1 MFIRGYF
8 MLSQELRPKT
18 LDDMAGQ
25 EEAKK
30 LIKAIIKNPEKAP
43 KVLLFCG
50 SFGTGKCV
58 TKGTRV
64 HTNKGYLKVE
74 DIIDNPSYDSDGFMN
89 ISNEEICVLG
99 GNLATHHYYGGNKKV
114 IKVSSK
120 EFSISGT
127 PNHRIKVF
135 DNDGLSW
142 KRLDRISNDDYVAIP
157 KNDEILFSNT
167 TKEYGF
173 FNENVSEFD
182 KGYFCG
188 SVVSSLLI
196 NKRYIKGLDDTID
209 VHTDNSDI
217 SGYISS
223 IVRSDCYSDGI
234 IQGDGIKD
242 FIIDNDFSIDTIP
255 DSVFSSNREYIKGF
269 LSSLFDFLGIREF
282 SITKLTK
289 SIAIDIQNLLSLC
302 GCINSIKNLYGNRA
316 EINIELTDSRYI
328 VLEELSLKNKTLLSQ
343 FRGIVDKGCDEYIPN
358 NLYTRDIARHINSVF
373 IDNYKGDIPFSA
385 YRNIKNTFNF
395 IKNHRKKTMNVEFF
409 QDILDEG
416 DICNIDFSRD
426 SKVEKFRD
434 LISKYHF
441 SKVSNICNNGVE
453 DIVYDLTVDTTHSF
467 VANGVINHNT
477 TSSRIVGRELNGIKD
492 ENYDLLNSPFYYE
505 FDSTV
510 VGNVEKIKELRDIFT
525 VEYGDYWR
533 VVVLDE
539 CVHYYTK
546 IHVMDEN
553 GNKFVYSIGKL
564 VSKKPKGWKALSVDD
579 KGNFSYKPILNF
591 FNNGKKDF
599 YKVGIEVSRM
609 GSLSRVNKYLRN
621 VVCTENHRFFDD
633 NFSEV
638 CLRDLKVGD
647 VVSTYEDY
655 SNNKVLKRAIKNLN
669 TEYVLNDDVI
679 AFLRGSVLGDGR
691 VGVLNSGSLRYS
703 FTQSS
708 KHRDYFDVVKG
719 ILGDLYCSERVGK
732 SGYGGKDILSITSR
746 VCDTFKDIFS
756 SLFVDSKKKITR
768 EYLDSLTPL
777 SIAVWYMD
785 DGSLNHSYGKE
796 KSISL
801 STHAYSK
808 EENETIIE
816 YFKDVYDIQ
825 FKLYYDKRC
834 GRYSIGASCMEDRH
848 KFLELVSPYVI
859 DLFQYKLGEYFSCGN
874 GIRNI
879 VPIKCVDYKGD
890 FKFVGKGIIK
900 SITSYKDSHV
910 SAYDIEVADNHNY
923 ITSGGVIL
931 HNCHTVS
938 ATAQAAMLKM
948 FEETKGKTI
957 YILATTDPQKLLPTI
972 RSRALEINFND
983 VPVEAIVENLTKV
996 SEERDLNLSE
1006 EIKLLIADRSG
1017 GHMRNAHMLLD
1028 KYLLLGEEDFKDS
1041 IKSSITL
1048 FCDYLI
1054 AVYNNDK
1061 DTILNTINELL
1072 SIPKDNL
1079 KSDWS
1084 IVMNESLRSYCGFGC
1099 RHNDVQRLVDTYK
1112 GDFNIIA
1119 QCYMSTWVK
1128 NMFVDTPYTQATLLN
1143 LYKVVQ
1149 GALAKK
1155 KQQSAVGVQNN
1166 VGRYGKPVR

>member
-1 MFIRGYF
+1 

-58 TKGTRV
+58 SKGTRV
-64 HTNKGYLKVE
+64 HTNKGYLKIE
-74 DIIDNPSYDSDGFMN
+74 DIVDNPSYDNDGFMS
-89 ISNEEICVLG
+89 ISNSDIRVLG

-114 IKVSSK
+114 IQVSSK

-127 PNHRIKVF
+127 QNHRVRVF

-142 KRLDRISNDDYVAIP
+142 KRLDRITTDDYVAIP
-157 KNDEILFSNT
+157 KNDDILFSSA
-167 TKEYGF
+167 TKEYSF

-188 SVVSSLLI
+188 SVVSYLLI
-196 NKRYIKGLDDTID
+196 NKRYVKSLDDIIN

-217 SGYISS
+217 NDYISS
-223 IVRSDCYSDGI
+223 IVRSDCYNDGI
-234 IQGDGIKD
+234 IHGDGIKD
-242 FIIDNDFSIDTIP
+242 FIIDNGFNIDTIP
-255 DSVFSSNREYIKGF
+255 ENVFSSNKEYIKGF
-269 LSSLFDFLGIREF
+269 ISSLFDFLGVSTF

-289 SIAIDIQNLLSLC
+289 SIAIDIQNLLSLY

-316 EINIELTDSRYI
+316 EIDIELTDSRYFI
-328 VLEELSLKNKTLLSQ
+328 LEELNLKNKTLLSQ
-343 FRGIVDKGCDEYIPN
+343 YRDIVDRGCDEYIPN
-358 NLYTRDIARHINSVF
+358 NLYTRDIARYINSVF

-385 YRNIKNTFNF
+385 YRSIKNTFNF
-395 IKNHRKKTMNVEFF
+395 IKNYRNKIMKVEHF

-416 DICNIDFSRD
+416 DICSIDFSRY

-434 LISKYHF
+434 LLSKYHF
-441 SKVSNICNNGVE
+441 SKVSKIVDNGIE
-453 DIVYDLTVDTTHSF
+453 DIVYDLTVDTIHSF
-467 VANGVINHNT
+467 VANGIINHNT

-492 ENYDLLNSPFYYE
+492 EDYDLLNSPFYYE

-533 VVVLDE
+533 VVTLDE
-539 CVHYYTK
+539 V
-546 IHVMDEN
+546 
-553 GNKFVYSIGKL
+553 
-564 VSKKPKGWKALSVDD
+564 
-579 KGNFSYKPILNF
+579 
-591 FNNGKKDF
+591 
-599 YKVGIEVSRM
+599 
-609 GSLSRVNKYLRN
+609 
-621 VVCTENHRFFDD
+621 
-633 NFSEV
+633 
-638 CLRDLKVGD
+638 
-647 VVSTYEDY
+647 
-655 SNNKVLKRAIKNLN
+655 
-669 TEYVLNDDVI
+669 
-679 AFLRGSVLGDGR
+679 
-691 VGVLNSGSLRYS
+691 
-703 FTQSS
+703 
-708 KHRDYFDVVKG
+708 
-719 ILGDLYCSERVGK
+719 
-732 SGYGGKDILSITSR
+732 
-746 VCDTFKDIFS
+746 
-756 SLFVDSKKKITR
+756 
-768 EYLDSLTPL
+768 
-777 SIAVWYMD
+777 
-785 DGSLNHSYGKE
+785 
-796 KSISL
+796 
-801 STHAYSK
+801 
-808 EENETIIE
+808 
-816 YFKDVYDIQ
+816 
-825 FKLYYDKRC
+825 
-834 GRYSIGASCMEDRH
+834 
-848 KFLELVSPYVI
+848 
-859 DLFQYKLGEYFSCGN
+859 
-874 GIRNI
+874 
-879 VPIKCVDYKGD
+879 
-890 FKFVGKGIIK
+890 
-900 SITSYKDSHV
+900 
-910 SAYDIEVADNHNY
+910 
-923 ITSGGVIL
+923 
-931 HNCHTVS
+931 HTVS
-938 ATAQAAMLKM
+938 SQAQAAMLKM

-996 SEERDLNLSE
+996 SDERNLNLSD

-1028 KYLLLGEEDFKDS
+1028 KYLLLGEEDFRDS

-1079 KSDWS
+1079 QSDWS
-1084 IVMNESLRSYCGFGC
+1084 IVMTESLRSYCGFDC
-1099 RHNDVQRLVDTYK
+1099 RHKDIQRLVDTYK

-1143 LYKVVQ
+1143 LYKVVR
-1149 GALAKK
+1149 GALDKK
-1155 KQQSAVGVQNN
+1155 KQQSAVGVQSN

>member
-1 MFIRGYF
+1 

-58 TKGTRV
+58 SKGTRV
-64 HTNKGYLKVE
+64 HTNKGYLKIE
-74 DIIDNPSYDSDGFMN
+74 DIVDNPSYDNDGFMSIYN
-89 ISNEEICVLG
+89 SDIRVLG

-127 PNHRIKVF
+127 LNHRVRVF
-135 DNDGLSW
+135 NNDGLSW
-142 KRLDRISNDDYVAIP
+142 KRLDRITTEDYVAIP
-157 KNDEILFSNT
+157 KNDDILFSNA
-167 TKEYGF
+167 TKEYSF
-173 FNENVSEFD
+173 FDENVSEFD

-196 NKRYIKGLDDTID
+196 NKRYVKSLDDIIN
-209 VHTDNSDI
+209 VYTDNSGIND
-217 SGYISS
+217 YISS
-223 IVRSDCYSDGI
+223 IVRSGCYHDGI
-234 IQGDGIKD
+234 IQGDSIKD
-242 FIIDNDFSIDTIP
+242 FIIDNDFNIDTIP
-255 DSVFSSNREYIKGF
+255 EIVFSSNKEYIKGF
-269 LSSLFDFLGIREF
+269 IGSLFDFLGTSTF

-289 SIAIDIQNLLSLC
+289 SIAIDIQNLLSLY

-316 EINIELTDSRYI
+316 EIDIELTDSRYFI
-328 VLEELSLKNKTLLSQ
+328 LEELNLKNKTLLSQ
-343 FRGIVDKGCDEYIPN
+343 YRDIVDRGCDEYIPN
-358 NLYTRDIARHINSVF
+358 NLYTRDIARYINSVF

-385 YRNIKNTFNF
+385 YRSIKNTFNF
-395 IKNHRKKTMNVEFF
+395 IKNYRNKIMKVEHF

-416 DICNIDFSRD
+416 DICSIDFSRY

-434 LISKYHF
+434 LLSKYHF
-441 SKVSNICNNGVE
+441 SKVSKIVDNGIE
-453 DIVYDLTVDTTHSF
+453 DIVYDLTVDTIHSF
-467 VANGVINHNT
+467 VANGIINHNT

-533 VVVLDE
+533 IVVLDE
-539 CVHYYTK
+539 CVHYDTR

-553 GNKFVYSIGKL
+553 GNKFLEKIGKI
-564 VSKKPKGWKALSVDD
+564 VSKRPKNWKALSVDD
-579 KGNFSYKPILNF
+579 SGNFSYKPILNF

-609 GSLSRVNKYLRN
+609 GSLSRVNKYTKN

-638 CLRDLKVGD
+638 YLRDLKVGD

-655 SNNKVLKRAIKNLN
+655 GNNRVLKRAIKTLN
-669 TEYVLNDDVI
+669 TEYNLSDDVI
-679 AFLRGSVLGDGR
+679 SFLRGSALGDGSLD
-691 VGVLNSGSLRYS
+691 VLRSGSLRYK
-703 FTQSS
+703 FTQSI
-708 KHRDYFDVVKG
+708 KHVDYYDVVKH
-719 ILGDLYCSERVGK
+719 ILGGLYCCERVSK
-732 SGYGGKDILSITSR
+732 SGYGGKDILTVTSC
-746 VCDTFKDIFS
+746 VCDEFKDIFS
-756 SLFVDSKKKITR
+756 NLFVDGKKRITR

-785 DGSLNHSYGKE
+785 DGSLIHHCGRES
-796 KSISL
+796 SVAL
-801 STHAYSK
+801 STHSYSK
-808 EENETIIE
+808 EENLIIID
-816 YFKDVYDIQ
+816 YFKEVYDIH
-825 FKLYYDKRC
+825 FKMGHDKRC
-834 GRYSIGASCMEDRH
+834 DKYYIYVSQKSDRY
-848 KFLELVSPYVI
+848 KFLSLVSDYII
-859 DLFQYKLGEYFSCGN
+859 DLFQYKLGNNFKCN
-874 GIRNI
+874 NRLKDI
-879 VPIKCVDYKGD
+879 VPIERIDYKGD
-890 FKFVGKGIIK
+890 FKFVGKGVIK
-900 SITSYKDSHV
+900 SITPYKDSHV

-983 VPVEAIVENLTKV
+983 VHVEAIVENLTKV
-996 SEERDLNLSE
+996 SDERNLNLSD

-1028 KYLLLGEEDFKDS
+1028 KYLLLGEEDFRDS

-1048 FCDYLI
+1048 FCDYLK

-1079 KSDWS
+1079 QSDWS
-1084 IVMNESLRSYCGFGC
+1084 IVMTESLRSYCGFDC
-1099 RHNDVQRLVDTYK
+1099 RHKDIQRLVDTYK

-1128 NMFVDTPYTQATLLN
+1128 NIFVDTPYTQATLLN
-1143 LYKVVQ
+1143 LYKVVR
-1149 GALAKK
+1149 GALDKK
-1155 KQQSAVGVQNN
+1155 KQQSAVGVQSN

>member
-1 MFIRGYF
+1 MYTRSYN

-30 LIKAIIKNPEKAP
+30 LIKAIIRNPEKAP

-58 TKGTRV
+58 SKGTRV
-64 HTNKGYLKVE
+64 HTNKGYSKIE
-74 DIIDNPSYDSDGFMN
+74 DIIDNPSYDNGGFMN
-89 ISNEEICVLG
+89 ISNSDIRVLG

-114 IKVSSK
+114 IKISSK

-127 PNHRIKVF
+127 PNHRVRVF

-142 KRLDRISNDDYVAIP
+142 KRLDRITTDDYVAIP
-157 KNDEILFSNT
+157 KNDEILFSNK
-167 TKEYGF
+167 TKEYSF

-196 NKRYIKGLDDTID
+196 NKRYVKSLDDIIN

-217 SGYISS
+217 NDYISS
-223 IVRSDCYSDGI
+223 IVCSDCYNDGI
-234 IQGDGIKD
+234 IQGNGIKD
-242 FIIDNDFSIDTIP
+242 FIIDSGFNIDTIP
-255 DSVFSSNREYIKGF
+255 ENVFSSNKEYIQGF
-269 LSSLFDFLGIREF
+269 LSSLFDFLGVSTF

-289 SIAIDIQNLLSLC
+289 SIATDIQSLLSLY

-316 EINIELTDSRYI
+316 EIYIELTDSRYFI
-328 VLEELSLKNKTLLSQ
+328 LEELNLKNKILLSQ
-343 FRGIVDKGCDEYIPN
+343 YRDIVDKGCDECIPN
-358 NLYTRDIARHINSVF
+358 NLYTRDIARYINSVF

-385 YRNIKNTFNF
+385 YRSIKNTFNF
-395 IKNHRKKTMNVEFF
+395 IKNYRNNTMNVEHFY
-409 QDILDEG
+409 DILDEG
-416 DICNIDFSRD
+416 DICSIDFSRD

-434 LISKYHF
+434 LLSKYHF
-441 SKVSNICNNGVE
+441 SKVSKIVDNGIV
-453 DIVYDLTVDTTHSF
+453 DIVYDLTVENIHSF
-467 VANGVINHNT
+467 VANGIINHNT

-539 CVHYYTK
+539 C
-546 IHVMDEN
+546 
-553 GNKFVYSIGKL
+553 
-564 VSKKPKGWKALSVDD
+564 
-579 KGNFSYKPILNF
+579 
-591 FNNGKKDF
+591 
-599 YKVGIEVSRM
+599 
-609 GSLSRVNKYLRN
+609 
-621 VVCTENHRFFDD
+621 
-633 NFSEV
+633 
-638 CLRDLKVGD
+638 
-647 VVSTYEDY
+647 
-655 SNNKVLKRAIKNLN
+655 
-669 TEYVLNDDVI
+669 
-679 AFLRGSVLGDGR
+679 
-691 VGVLNSGSLRYS
+691 
-703 FTQSS
+703 
-708 KHRDYFDVVKG
+708 
-719 ILGDLYCSERVGK
+719 
-732 SGYGGKDILSITSR
+732 
-746 VCDTFKDIFS
+746 
-756 SLFVDSKKKITR
+756 
-768 EYLDSLTPL
+768 
-777 SIAVWYMD
+777 
-785 DGSLNHSYGKE
+785 
-796 KSISL
+796 
-801 STHAYSK
+801 
-808 EENETIIE
+808 
-816 YFKDVYDIQ
+816 
-825 FKLYYDKRC
+825 
-834 GRYSIGASCMEDRH
+834 
-848 KFLELVSPYVI
+848 
-859 DLFQYKLGEYFSCGN
+859 
-874 GIRNI
+874 
-879 VPIKCVDYKGD
+879 
-890 FKFVGKGIIK
+890 
-900 SITSYKDSHV
+900 
-910 SAYDIEVADNHNY
+910 
-923 ITSGGVIL
+923 
-931 HNCHTVS
+931 HTVS
-938 ATAQAAMLKM
+938 SVAQAAMLKM

-983 VPVEAIVENLTKV
+983 VPVEEIVENLTKV

-1006 EIKLLIADRSG
+1006 DIKLLIADRSG

-1054 AVYNNDK
+1054 AVYSNEK
-1061 DTILNTINELL
+1061 DTILNTINDLL

-1079 KSDWS
+1079 QSDWS
-1084 IVMNESLRSYCGFGC
+1084 IVMNESLRSYCGFEC
-1099 RHNDVQRLVDTYK
+1099 RHSDVQRLVDTYK

-1128 NMFVDTPYTQATLLN
+1128 NMFIDTPYTQATLLN

-1155 KQQSAVGVQNN
+1155 KQQSAVGVQNS

>member
-1 MFIRGYF
+1 

-58 TKGTRV
+58 SKGTRV
-64 HTNKGYLKVE
+64 HTNKGYLKIE
-74 DIIDNPSYDSDGFMN
+74 DIVDNPSYDNDGFMS
-89 ISNEEICVLG
+89 ISNSDIRVLG

-114 IKVSSK
+114 IQVSSK

-127 PNHRIKVF
+127 QNHRVRVF

-142 KRLDRISNDDYVAIP
+142 KRLDRITTDDYVAIP
-157 KNDEILFSNT
+157 KNDDILFSSA
-167 TKEYGF
+167 TKEYSF

-188 SVVSSLLI
+188 SVVSYLLI
-196 NKRYIKGLDDTID
+196 NKRYVKSLDDIIN

-217 SGYISS
+217 NDYISS
-223 IVRSDCYSDGI
+223 IVRSDCYNEGI
-234 IQGDGIKD
+234 IHGDGIKD
-242 FIIDNDFSIDTIP
+242 FIIDNGFNIDTIP
-255 DSVFSSNREYIKGF
+255 ENVFSSNKEYIKGF
-269 LSSLFDFLGIREF
+269 ISSLFDFLGVSTF
-282 SITKLTK
+282 GITKLTK
-289 SIAIDIQNLLSLC
+289 SIAIDIQNLLSLY

-316 EINIELTDSRYI
+316 EIDIELTDSRYFI
-328 VLEELSLKNKTLLSQ
+328 LEELNLKNKTLLSQ
-343 FRGIVDKGCDEYIPN
+343 YRDIVDRGCDEYIPN
-358 NLYTRDIARHINSVF
+358 NLYTRDIARYINSVF

-385 YRNIKNTFNF
+385 YRSIKNTFNF
-395 IKNHRKKTMNVEFF
+395 IKNYRNKIMKVEHF

-416 DICNIDFSRD
+416 DICSIDLSRD

-434 LISKYHF
+434 LLSKYHF
-441 SKVSNICNNGVE
+441 SKVSKIVDNGVV
-453 DIVYDLTVDTTHSF
+453 DIVYDLTVENIHSF
-467 VANGVINHNT
+467 IANGIINHNT

-533 VVVLDE
+533 VVTLDE
-539 CVHYYTK
+539 V
-546 IHVMDEN
+546 
-553 GNKFVYSIGKL
+553 
-564 VSKKPKGWKALSVDD
+564 
-579 KGNFSYKPILNF
+579 
-591 FNNGKKDF
+591 
-599 YKVGIEVSRM
+599 
-609 GSLSRVNKYLRN
+609 
-621 VVCTENHRFFDD
+621 
-633 NFSEV
+633 
-638 CLRDLKVGD
+638 
-647 VVSTYEDY
+647 
-655 SNNKVLKRAIKNLN
+655 
-669 TEYVLNDDVI
+669 
-679 AFLRGSVLGDGR
+679 
-691 VGVLNSGSLRYS
+691 
-703 FTQSS
+703 
-708 KHRDYFDVVKG
+708 
-719 ILGDLYCSERVGK
+719 
-732 SGYGGKDILSITSR
+732 
-746 VCDTFKDIFS
+746 
-756 SLFVDSKKKITR
+756 
-768 EYLDSLTPL
+768 
-777 SIAVWYMD
+777 
-785 DGSLNHSYGKE
+785 
-796 KSISL
+796 
-801 STHAYSK
+801 
-808 EENETIIE
+808 
-816 YFKDVYDIQ
+816 
-825 FKLYYDKRC
+825 
-834 GRYSIGASCMEDRH
+834 
-848 KFLELVSPYVI
+848 
-859 DLFQYKLGEYFSCGN
+859 
-874 GIRNI
+874 
-879 VPIKCVDYKGD
+879 
-890 FKFVGKGIIK
+890 
-900 SITSYKDSHV
+900 
-910 SAYDIEVADNHNY
+910 
-923 ITSGGVIL
+923 
-931 HNCHTVS
+931 HTVS
-938 ATAQAAMLKM
+938 SQAQAAMLKM

-996 SEERDLNLSE
+996 SDERNLNLSD

-1028 KYLLLGEEDFKDS
+1028 KYLLLGEEDFRDS

-1079 KSDWS
+1079 QSDWS
-1084 IVMNESLRSYCGFGC
+1084 IVMTESLRSYCGFDC
-1099 RHNDVQRLVDTYK
+1099 RHKDIQRLVDTYK

-1143 LYKVVQ
+1143 LYKVVR
-1149 GALAKK
+1149 GALDKK
-1155 KQQSAVGVQNN
+1155 KQQSAVGVQSN

>member
-1 MFIRGYF
+1 

-43 KVLLFCG
+43 NVLLFCG

-58 TKGTRV
+58 SKGTRV
-64 HTNKGYLKVE
+64 HTNKGYLKIE
-74 DIIDNPSYDSDGFMN
+74 DIVDNPSYDNDGFMS
-89 ISNEEICVLG
+89 ISNSDIRVLG

-127 PNHRIKVF
+127 LNHRVRVF

-142 KRLDRISNDDYVAIP
+142 KRLDRITTEDYVAIP
-157 KNDEILFSNT
+157 KNDDILFSNA
-167 TKEYGF
+167 TKEYSF
-173 FNENVSEFD
+173 FDENVSEFD

-196 NKRYIKGLDDTID
+196 NKRYVKSLDDIIN
-209 VHTDNSDI
+209 VYTDNSGIND
-217 SGYISS
+217 YISS
-223 IVRSDCYSDGI
+223 IVRSGCYHDGI
-234 IQGDGIKD
+234 IQGDSIKD
-242 FIIDNDFSIDTIP
+242 FIIDNDFNIDTIP
-255 DSVFSSNREYIKGF
+255 ETVFSSNKEYIKGF
-269 LSSLFDFLGIREF
+269 IGSLFDFLGTSTF

-289 SIAIDIQNLLSLC
+289 SIAIDIQNLLSLY

-316 EINIELTDSRYI
+316 EIDIELTDSRYFI
-328 VLEELSLKNKTLLSQ
+328 LEELNLKNKTLLSQ
-343 FRGIVDKGCDEYIPN
+343 YRDIVDRGCDEYIPN
-358 NLYTRDIARHINSVF
+358 NLYTRDIARYINSVF

-385 YRNIKNTFNF
+385 YRSIKNTFNF
-395 IKNHRKKTMNVEFF
+395 IKNYRNKIMNVEHFY
-409 QDILDEG
+409 DILDEG
-416 DICNIDFSRD
+416 DICSIDFSRD
-426 SKVEKFRD
+426 SKVEKVRD
-434 LISKYHF
+434 LLSKYHF
-441 SKVSNICNNGVE
+441 SKVSKIVDNGIV
-453 DIVYDLTVDTTHSF
+453 DIVYDLTVENIHSF
-467 VANGVINHNT
+467 VANGIINHNT
-477 TSSRIVGRELNGIKD
+477 TSSRIVGRELNGIKNED
-492 ENYDLLNSPFYYE
+492 YDLLNSPFYYE

-533 VVVLDE
+533 VVTLDE
-539 CVHYYTK
+539 V
-546 IHVMDEN
+546 
-553 GNKFVYSIGKL
+553 
-564 VSKKPKGWKALSVDD
+564 
-579 KGNFSYKPILNF
+579 
-591 FNNGKKDF
+591 
-599 YKVGIEVSRM
+599 
-609 GSLSRVNKYLRN
+609 
-621 VVCTENHRFFDD
+621 
-633 NFSEV
+633 
-638 CLRDLKVGD
+638 
-647 VVSTYEDY
+647 
-655 SNNKVLKRAIKNLN
+655 
-669 TEYVLNDDVI
+669 
-679 AFLRGSVLGDGR
+679 
-691 VGVLNSGSLRYS
+691 
-703 FTQSS
+703 
-708 KHRDYFDVVKG
+708 
-719 ILGDLYCSERVGK
+719 
-732 SGYGGKDILSITSR
+732 
-746 VCDTFKDIFS
+746 
-756 SLFVDSKKKITR
+756 
-768 EYLDSLTPL
+768 
-777 SIAVWYMD
+777 
-785 DGSLNHSYGKE
+785 
-796 KSISL
+796 
-801 STHAYSK
+801 
-808 EENETIIE
+808 
-816 YFKDVYDIQ
+816 
-825 FKLYYDKRC
+825 
-834 GRYSIGASCMEDRH
+834 
-848 KFLELVSPYVI
+848 
-859 DLFQYKLGEYFSCGN
+859 
-874 GIRNI
+874 
-879 VPIKCVDYKGD
+879 
-890 FKFVGKGIIK
+890 
-900 SITSYKDSHV
+900 
-910 SAYDIEVADNHNY
+910 
-923 ITSGGVIL
+923 
-931 HNCHTVS
+931 HTVS
-938 ATAQAAMLKM
+938 SQAQAAMLKM

-996 SEERDLNLSE
+996 SNERDLNLSE

-1079 KSDWS
+1079 QSDWS
-1084 IVMNESLRSYCGFGC
+1084 IVMNESLRSYCGFEC
-1099 RHNDVQRLVDTYK
+1099 RHSDVQRLVDTYK

>member
-1 MFIRGYF
+1 

-58 TKGTRV
+58 SKGTRV
-64 HTNKGYLKVE
+64 HTNKGYLKIE
-74 DIIDNPSYDSDGFMN
+74 DIVDNPSYDNDGFMS
-89 ISNEEICVLG
+89 ISNSDIRVLG

-127 PNHRIKVF
+127 LNHRVRVF

-142 KRLDRISNDDYVAIP
+142 KRLDRITTEDYVAIP
-157 KNDEILFSNT
+157 KNDDILFSNA
-167 TKEYGF
+167 TKEYSF
-173 FNENVSEFD
+173 FDENVSEFD

-196 NKRYIKGLDDTID
+196 NKRYVKSLDDIIN
-209 VHTDNSDI
+209 VYTDNSGIND
-217 SGYISS
+217 YISS
-223 IVRSDCYSDGI
+223 IVRSGCYHDGI
-234 IQGDGIKD
+234 IQGDSIKD
-242 FIIDNDFSIDTIP
+242 FIIDNDFNIDTIP
-255 DSVFSSNREYIKGF
+255 EIVFSSNKEYIKGF
-269 LSSLFDFLGIREF
+269 ISSLFDFLGVSTF

-289 SIAIDIQNLLSLC
+289 SIAIDIQNLLSLY

-316 EINIELTDSRYI
+316 EIDIELTDSRYFI
-328 VLEELSLKNKTLLSQ
+328 LEELNLKNKTLLSQ
-343 FRGIVDKGCDEYIPN
+343 YRDIVDRGCDEYIPN
-358 NLYTRDIARHINSVF
+358 NLYTRDIARYINSVF

-385 YRNIKNTFNF
+385 YRSIKNTFNF
-395 IKNHRKKTMNVEFF
+395 IKNYRNKIMKVEHF

-416 DICNIDFSRD
+416 DICSIDLSRY

-434 LISKYHF
+434 LLSKYHF
-441 SKVSNICNNGVE
+441 SKVSKIVDNGIE
-453 DIVYDLTVDTTHSF
+453 DIVYDLTVDTIHSF
-467 VANGVINHNT
+467 IANGIINHNT

-492 ENYDLLNSPFYYE
+492 EDYDLLNSPFYYE

-533 VVVLDE
+533 VVTLDE
-539 CVHYYTK
+539 V
-546 IHVMDEN
+546 
-553 GNKFVYSIGKL
+553 
-564 VSKKPKGWKALSVDD
+564 
-579 KGNFSYKPILNF
+579 
-591 FNNGKKDF
+591 
-599 YKVGIEVSRM
+599 
-609 GSLSRVNKYLRN
+609 
-621 VVCTENHRFFDD
+621 
-633 NFSEV
+633 
-638 CLRDLKVGD
+638 
-647 VVSTYEDY
+647 
-655 SNNKVLKRAIKNLN
+655 
-669 TEYVLNDDVI
+669 
-679 AFLRGSVLGDGR
+679 
-691 VGVLNSGSLRYS
+691 
-703 FTQSS
+703 
-708 KHRDYFDVVKG
+708 
-719 ILGDLYCSERVGK
+719 
-732 SGYGGKDILSITSR
+732 
-746 VCDTFKDIFS
+746 
-756 SLFVDSKKKITR
+756 
-768 EYLDSLTPL
+768 
-777 SIAVWYMD
+777 
-785 DGSLNHSYGKE
+785 
-796 KSISL
+796 
-801 STHAYSK
+801 
-808 EENETIIE
+808 
-816 YFKDVYDIQ
+816 
-825 FKLYYDKRC
+825 
-834 GRYSIGASCMEDRH
+834 
-848 KFLELVSPYVI
+848 
-859 DLFQYKLGEYFSCGN
+859 
-874 GIRNI
+874 
-879 VPIKCVDYKGD
+879 
-890 FKFVGKGIIK
+890 
-900 SITSYKDSHV
+900 
-910 SAYDIEVADNHNY
+910 
-923 ITSGGVIL
+923 
-931 HNCHTVS
+931 HTVS
-938 ATAQAAMLKM
+938 SQAQAAMLKM

-996 SEERDLNLSE
+996 SDERNLNLSD

-1028 KYLLLGEEDFKDS
+1028 KYLLLGEEDFRDS

-1079 KSDWS
+1079 QSDWS
-1084 IVMNESLRSYCGFGC
+1084 IVMTESLRSYCGFDC
-1099 RHNDVQRLVDTYK
+1099 RNKDIQRLVDTYK

-1143 LYKVVQ
+1143 LYKVVR
-1149 GALAKK
+1149 GALDKK
-1155 KQQSAVGVQNN
+1155 KQQSAVGVQSN

>member
-1 MFIRGYF
+1 

-25 EEAKK
+25 GEAKK

-58 TKGTRV
+58 SKGTRV
-64 HTNKGYLKVE
+64 HTNKGYLKIE
-74 DIIDNPSYDSDGFMN
+74 DIVDNPSYDNDGFMS
-89 ISNEEICVLG
+89 ISNSDIRVLG

-114 IKVSSK
+114 IQVSSK

-127 PNHRIKVF
+127 QNHRVRVF

-142 KRLDRISNDDYVAIP
+142 KRLDRITTDDYVAIP
-157 KNDEILFSNT
+157 KNDDILFSSA
-167 TKEYGF
+167 TKEYSF

-188 SVVSSLLI
+188 SVVSYLLI
-196 NKRYIKGLDDTID
+196 NKRYVKSLDDIIN

-217 SGYISS
+217 NDYISS
-223 IVRSDCYSDGI
+223 IVRSGCYHDGI
-234 IQGDGIKD
+234 IQGDSIKD
-242 FIIDNDFSIDTIP
+242 FIIDNGFNIDTIP
-255 DSVFSSNREYIKGF
+255 ENVFSSNKEYIKGF
-269 LSSLFDFLGIREF
+269 ISSLFDFLGVSTF

-289 SIAIDIQNLLSLC
+289 SIAIDIQNLLSLY

-316 EINIELTDSRYI
+316 EIDIELTDSRYFI
-328 VLEELSLKNKTLLSQ
+328 LEELNLKNKTLLSQ
-343 FRGIVDKGCDEYIPN
+343 YRDIVDRGCDEYIPN
-358 NLYTRDIARHINSVF
+358 NLYTRDIARYINSVF

-385 YRNIKNTFNF
+385 YRSIKNTFNF
-395 IKNHRKKTMNVEFF
+395 IKNYRNKIMKVEHF

-416 DICNIDFSRD
+416 DICSIDFSRY

-434 LISKYHF
+434 LLSKYHF
-441 SKVSNICNNGVE
+441 SKVSKIVDNGIE
-453 DIVYDLTVDTTHSF
+453 DIVYDLTVDTIHSF
-467 VANGVINHNT
+467 VANGIINHNT

-533 VVVLDE
+533 VVTLDE
-539 CVHYYTK
+539 V
-546 IHVMDEN
+546 
-553 GNKFVYSIGKL
+553 
-564 VSKKPKGWKALSVDD
+564 
-579 KGNFSYKPILNF
+579 
-591 FNNGKKDF
+591 
-599 YKVGIEVSRM
+599 
-609 GSLSRVNKYLRN
+609 
-621 VVCTENHRFFDD
+621 
-633 NFSEV
+633 
-638 CLRDLKVGD
+638 
-647 VVSTYEDY
+647 
-655 SNNKVLKRAIKNLN
+655 
-669 TEYVLNDDVI
+669 
-679 AFLRGSVLGDGR
+679 
-691 VGVLNSGSLRYS
+691 
-703 FTQSS
+703 
-708 KHRDYFDVVKG
+708 
-719 ILGDLYCSERVGK
+719 
-732 SGYGGKDILSITSR
+732 
-746 VCDTFKDIFS
+746 
-756 SLFVDSKKKITR
+756 
-768 EYLDSLTPL
+768 
-777 SIAVWYMD
+777 
-785 DGSLNHSYGKE
+785 
-796 KSISL
+796 
-801 STHAYSK
+801 
-808 EENETIIE
+808 
-816 YFKDVYDIQ
+816 
-825 FKLYYDKRC
+825 
-834 GRYSIGASCMEDRH
+834 
-848 KFLELVSPYVI
+848 
-859 DLFQYKLGEYFSCGN
+859 
-874 GIRNI
+874 
-879 VPIKCVDYKGD
+879 
-890 FKFVGKGIIK
+890 
-900 SITSYKDSHV
+900 
-910 SAYDIEVADNHNY
+910 
-923 ITSGGVIL
+923 
-931 HNCHTVS
+931 HTVS
-938 ATAQAAMLKM
+938 SQAQAAMLKM

-996 SEERDLNLSE
+996 SDERNLNLSD

-1028 KYLLLGEEDFKDS
+1028 KYLLLGEEDFRDS

-1079 KSDWS
+1079 QSDWS
-1084 IVMNESLRSYCGFGC
+1084 IVMTESLRSYCGFDC
-1099 RHNDVQRLVDTYK
+1099 RHKDIQRLVDTYK

-1143 LYKVVQ
+1143 LYKVVR
-1149 GALAKK
+1149 GALDKK
-1155 KQQSAVGVQNN
+1155 KQQSAVGVQSN

>member
-1 MFIRGYF
+1 

-58 TKGTRV
+58 SKGTRV
-64 HTNKGYLKVE
+64 HTNKGYLKIE
-74 DIIDNPSYDSDGFMN
+74 DIVDNPSYDNDGFMS
-89 ISNEEICVLG
+89 ISNSDIRVLG

-114 IKVSSK
+114 IQVSSK

-127 PNHRIKVF
+127 QNHRVRVF

-142 KRLDRISNDDYVAIP
+142 KRLDRITTDDYVAIP
-157 KNDEILFSNT
+157 KNDDILFSSA
-167 TKEYGF
+167 TKEYSF

-188 SVVSSLLI
+188 SVVSYLLI
-196 NKRYIKGLDDTID
+196 NKRYVKSLDDIIN

-217 SGYISS
+217 NDYISS
-223 IVRSDCYSDGI
+223 IVRSDCYNDGI
-234 IQGDGIKD
+234 IHGDGIKD
-242 FIIDNDFSIDTIP
+242 FIIDNGFNIDTIP
-255 DSVFSSNREYIKGF
+255 ENVFSSNKEYIKGF
-269 LSSLFDFLGIREF
+269 ISSLFDFLGVSTF
-282 SITKLTK
+282 GITKLTK
-289 SIAIDIQNLLSLC
+289 SIAIDIQNLLSLY

-316 EINIELTDSRYI
+316 EIDIELTDSRYFI
-328 VLEELSLKNKTLLSQ
+328 LEELNLKNKTLLSQ
-343 FRGIVDKGCDEYIPN
+343 YRDIVDRGCDEYIPN
-358 NLYTRDIARHINSVF
+358 NLYTRDIARYINSVF

-385 YRNIKNTFNF
+385 YRSIKNTFNF
-395 IKNHRKKTMNVEFF
+395 IKNYRNKIMKVEHF

-416 DICNIDFSRD
+416 DICSIDLSRD

-434 LISKYHF
+434 LLSKYHF
-441 SKVSNICNNGVE
+441 SKVSKIVDNGIE
-453 DIVYDLTVDTTHSF
+453 DIVYDLTVDTIHSF
-467 VANGVINHNT
+467 VANGIINHNT
-477 TSSRIVGRELNGIKD
+477 TSSRIVGRELNGIKNED
-492 ENYDLLNSPFYYE
+492 YDLLNSPFYYE

-533 VVVLDE
+533 VVTLDE
-539 CVHYYTK
+539 V
-546 IHVMDEN
+546 
-553 GNKFVYSIGKL
+553 
-564 VSKKPKGWKALSVDD
+564 
-579 KGNFSYKPILNF
+579 
-591 FNNGKKDF
+591 
-599 YKVGIEVSRM
+599 
-609 GSLSRVNKYLRN
+609 
-621 VVCTENHRFFDD
+621 
-633 NFSEV
+633 
-638 CLRDLKVGD
+638 
-647 VVSTYEDY
+647 
-655 SNNKVLKRAIKNLN
+655 
-669 TEYVLNDDVI
+669 
-679 AFLRGSVLGDGR
+679 
-691 VGVLNSGSLRYS
+691 
-703 FTQSS
+703 
-708 KHRDYFDVVKG
+708 
-719 ILGDLYCSERVGK
+719 
-732 SGYGGKDILSITSR
+732 
-746 VCDTFKDIFS
+746 
-756 SLFVDSKKKITR
+756 
-768 EYLDSLTPL
+768 
-777 SIAVWYMD
+777 
-785 DGSLNHSYGKE
+785 
-796 KSISL
+796 
-801 STHAYSK
+801 
-808 EENETIIE
+808 
-816 YFKDVYDIQ
+816 
-825 FKLYYDKRC
+825 
-834 GRYSIGASCMEDRH
+834 
-848 KFLELVSPYVI
+848 
-859 DLFQYKLGEYFSCGN
+859 
-874 GIRNI
+874 
-879 VPIKCVDYKGD
+879 
-890 FKFVGKGIIK
+890 
-900 SITSYKDSHV
+900 
-910 SAYDIEVADNHNY
+910 
-923 ITSGGVIL
+923 
-931 HNCHTVS
+931 HTVS
-938 ATAQAAMLKM
+938 SQAQAAMLKM

-996 SEERDLNLSE
+996 SNERDLNLSE

-1079 KSDWS
+1079 QSDWS
-1084 IVMNESLRSYCGFGC
+1084 IVMNESLRSYCGFEC
-1099 RHNDVQRLVDTYK
+1099 RHKDIQRLVDTYK

>member
-1 MFIRGYF
+1 

-58 TKGTRV
+58 SKGTRV
-64 HTNKGYLKVE
+64 HTNKGYLKIE
-74 DIIDNPSYDSDGFMN
+74 DIVDNPSYDNDGFMS
-89 ISNEEICVLG
+89 ISNSDIRVLG
-99 GNLATHHYYGGNKKV
+99 GNLATHYYYGGNKKV
-114 IKVSSK
+114 IQVSSK

-127 PNHRIKVF
+127 QNHRVRVF

-142 KRLDRISNDDYVAIP
+142 KRLDRITTDDYVAIP
-157 KNDEILFSNT
+157 KNDDILFSSA
-167 TKEYGF
+167 TKEYSF

-188 SVVSSLLI
+188 SVVSYLLI
-196 NKRYIKGLDDTID
+196 NKRYVKSLDDIIN

-217 SGYISS
+217 NDYISS
-223 IVRSDCYSDGI
+223 IVRSDCYNDGI
-234 IQGDGIKD
+234 IHGDGIKD
-242 FIIDNDFSIDTIP
+242 FIIDNGFNIDTIP
-255 DSVFSSNREYIKGF
+255 ENVFSSNKEYIKGF
-269 LSSLFDFLGIREF
+269 ISSLFDFLGVSTF
-282 SITKLTK
+282 GITKLTK
-289 SIAIDIQNLLSLC
+289 SIAIDIQNLLSLY

-316 EINIELTDSRYI
+316 EIDIELTDSRYFI
-328 VLEELSLKNKTLLSQ
+328 LEELNLKNKTLLSQ
-343 FRGIVDKGCDEYIPN
+343 YRDIVDRGCDEYIPN
-358 NLYTRDIARHINSVF
+358 NLYTRDIARYINSVF

-385 YRNIKNTFNF
+385 YRSIKNTFNF
-395 IKNHRKKTMNVEFF
+395 IKNYRNKIMKVEHF

-416 DICNIDFSRD
+416 DICSIDLSRD

-434 LISKYHF
+434 LLSKYHF
-441 SKVSNICNNGVE
+441 SKVSKIVDNGIE
-453 DIVYDLTVDTTHSF
+453 DIVYDLTVDTIHSF
-467 VANGVINHNT
+467 VANGIINHNT

-492 ENYDLLNSPFYYE
+492 EDYDLLNSPFYYE

-533 VVVLDE
+533 VVTLDE
-539 CVHYYTK
+539 V
-546 IHVMDEN
+546 
-553 GNKFVYSIGKL
+553 
-564 VSKKPKGWKALSVDD
+564 
-579 KGNFSYKPILNF
+579 
-591 FNNGKKDF
+591 
-599 YKVGIEVSRM
+599 
-609 GSLSRVNKYLRN
+609 
-621 VVCTENHRFFDD
+621 
-633 NFSEV
+633 
-638 CLRDLKVGD
+638 
-647 VVSTYEDY
+647 
-655 SNNKVLKRAIKNLN
+655 
-669 TEYVLNDDVI
+669 
-679 AFLRGSVLGDGR
+679 
-691 VGVLNSGSLRYS
+691 
-703 FTQSS
+703 
-708 KHRDYFDVVKG
+708 
-719 ILGDLYCSERVGK
+719 
-732 SGYGGKDILSITSR
+732 
-746 VCDTFKDIFS
+746 
-756 SLFVDSKKKITR
+756 
-768 EYLDSLTPL
+768 
-777 SIAVWYMD
+777 
-785 DGSLNHSYGKE
+785 
-796 KSISL
+796 
-801 STHAYSK
+801 
-808 EENETIIE
+808 
-816 YFKDVYDIQ
+816 
-825 FKLYYDKRC
+825 
-834 GRYSIGASCMEDRH
+834 
-848 KFLELVSPYVI
+848 
-859 DLFQYKLGEYFSCGN
+859 
-874 GIRNI
+874 
-879 VPIKCVDYKGD
+879 
-890 FKFVGKGIIK
+890 
-900 SITSYKDSHV
+900 
-910 SAYDIEVADNHNY
+910 
-923 ITSGGVIL
+923 
-931 HNCHTVS
+931 HTVS
-938 ATAQAAMLKM
+938 SQAQAAMLKM

-996 SEERDLNLSE
+996 SDERNLNLSD

-1079 KSDWS
+1079 QSDWS
-1084 IVMNESLRSYCGFGC
+1084 IVMTESLRSYCGFDC
-1099 RHNDVQRLVDTYK
+1099 RHKDIQRLVDTYK

-1143 LYKVVQ
+1143 LYKVVR
-1149 GALAKK
+1149 GALDKK

>member
-1 MFIRGYF
+1 

-25 EEAKK
+25 GEAKK

-58 TKGTRV
+58 SKGTRV
-64 HTNKGYLKVE
+64 HTNKGYLKIE
-74 DIIDNPSYDSDGFMN
+74 DIVNNPSYDSDGFMD
-89 ISNEEICVLG
+89 ISDRDVRVLC
-99 GNLATHHYYGGNKKV
+99 GNLATHLYYGGSKKV
-114 IKVSSK
+114 IKILSK

-127 PNHRIKVF
+127 PNHRVRVF
-135 DNDGLSW
+135 GEDGLLW
-142 KRLDRISNDDYVAIP
+142 KRLDRITTNDYVAMP
-157 KNDEILFSNT
+157 KSDEILFSNT
-167 TKEYGF
+167 TKEYRF

-196 NKRYIKGLDDTID
+196 NKRYINRLDDTID
-209 VHTDNSDI
+209 VSFIDNSDVND
-217 SGYISS
+217 YISS
-223 IVRSDCYSDGI
+223 IVRSDCCSDGI
-234 IQGDGIKD
+234 IHGDGVKD
-242 FIIDNDFSIDTIP
+242 FIIDNVFSIDTVP
-255 DSVFSSNREYIKGF
+255 ESVFSSNKEYIKGF
-269 LSSLFDFLGIREF
+269 LSSVFDFLGIKTF

-289 SIAIDIQNLLSLC
+289 NIAMDIQNLLSLC

-316 EINIELTDSRYI
+316 EINIELTDSRYL
-328 VLEELSLKNKTLLSQ
+328 VLEELNLKNKTLLSQ
-343 FRGIVDKGCDEYIPN
+343 YRKIVDKGCDEYISN

-416 DICNIDFSRD
+416 DICSIDFSRD

-434 LISKYHF
+434 LLSKYHF
-441 SKVSNICNNGVE
+441 SKVSKIVDNGVV
-453 DIVYDLTVDTTHSF
+453 DIVYDLTVENIHSF

-533 VVVLDE
+533 VVTLDE
-539 CVHYYTK
+539 V
-546 IHVMDEN
+546 
-553 GNKFVYSIGKL
+553 
-564 VSKKPKGWKALSVDD
+564 
-579 KGNFSYKPILNF
+579 
-591 FNNGKKDF
+591 
-599 YKVGIEVSRM
+599 
-609 GSLSRVNKYLRN
+609 
-621 VVCTENHRFFDD
+621 
-633 NFSEV
+633 
-638 CLRDLKVGD
+638 
-647 VVSTYEDY
+647 
-655 SNNKVLKRAIKNLN
+655 
-669 TEYVLNDDVI
+669 
-679 AFLRGSVLGDGR
+679 
-691 VGVLNSGSLRYS
+691 
-703 FTQSS
+703 
-708 KHRDYFDVVKG
+708 
-719 ILGDLYCSERVGK
+719 
-732 SGYGGKDILSITSR
+732 
-746 VCDTFKDIFS
+746 
-756 SLFVDSKKKITR
+756 
-768 EYLDSLTPL
+768 
-777 SIAVWYMD
+777 
-785 DGSLNHSYGKE
+785 
-796 KSISL
+796 
-801 STHAYSK
+801 
-808 EENETIIE
+808 
-816 YFKDVYDIQ
+816 
-825 FKLYYDKRC
+825 
-834 GRYSIGASCMEDRH
+834 
-848 KFLELVSPYVI
+848 
-859 DLFQYKLGEYFSCGN
+859 
-874 GIRNI
+874 
-879 VPIKCVDYKGD
+879 
-890 FKFVGKGIIK
+890 
-900 SITSYKDSHV
+900 
-910 SAYDIEVADNHNY
+910 
-923 ITSGGVIL
+923 
-931 HNCHTVS
+931 HTVS
-938 ATAQAAMLKM
+938 SQAQAAMLKM

-983 VPVEAIVENLTKV
+983 VPVEAIVDNLTKV
-996 SEERDLNLSE
+996 SEERNLNLSD

-1041 IKSSITL
+1041 IKSSITM

-1061 DTILNTINELL
+1061 DTILNTINDLL

-1079 KSDWS
+1079 QSDWS
-1084 IVMNESLRSYCGFGC
+1084 IVMNESLRSYCGFEC
-1099 RHNDVQRLVDTYK
+1099 RHSDVQRLVDTYK

-1155 KQQSAVGVQNN
+1155 KQQSAIGVQNN

>member
-1 MFIRGYF
+1 

-58 TKGTRV
+58 SKGTRV
-64 HTNKGYLKVE
+64 HTNKGYLKIE
-74 DIIDNPSYDSDGFMN
+74 DIVDNPSYDNDGFMS
-89 ISNEEICVLG
+89 ISNSDIRVLG

-114 IKVSSK
+114 IQVSSK

-127 PNHRIKVF
+127 QNHRVRVF

-142 KRLDRISNDDYVAIP
+142 KRLDRITTDDYVAIP
-157 KNDEILFSNT
+157 KNDDILFSSA
-167 TKEYGF
+167 TKEYSF

-188 SVVSSLLI
+188 SVVSYLLI
-196 NKRYIKGLDDTID
+196 NKRYVKSLDDIIN

-217 SGYISS
+217 NDYISS
-223 IVRSDCYSDGI
+223 IVRSDCYNDGI
-234 IQGDGIKD
+234 IHGDGIKD
-242 FIIDNDFSIDTIP
+242 FIIDNGFNIDTIP
-255 DSVFSSNREYIKGF
+255 ENVFSSNKEYIKGF
-269 LSSLFDFLGIREF
+269 ISSLLDFLGVSTF

-289 SIAIDIQNLLSLC
+289 SIAIDIQNLLSLY

-316 EINIELTDSRYI
+316 EIDIELTDSRYFI
-328 VLEELSLKNKTLLSQ
+328 LEELNLKNKTLLSQ
-343 FRGIVDKGCDEYIPN
+343 YRDIVDRGCDEYIPN
-358 NLYTRDIARHINSVF
+358 NLYTRDIARYINSVF

-385 YRNIKNTFNF
+385 YRSIKNTFNF
-395 IKNHRKKTMNVEFF
+395 IKNYRNKIMKVEHF

-416 DICNIDFSRD
+416 DICSIDLSRD

-434 LISKYHF
+434 LLSKYHF
-441 SKVSNICNNGVE
+441 SKVSKIVDNGIE
-453 DIVYDLTVDTTHSF
+453 DIVYDLTVDTIHSF
-467 VANGVINHNT
+467 VANGIINHNT

-533 VVVLDE
+533 VVTLDE
-539 CVHYYTK
+539 V
-546 IHVMDEN
+546 
-553 GNKFVYSIGKL
+553 
-564 VSKKPKGWKALSVDD
+564 
-579 KGNFSYKPILNF
+579 
-591 FNNGKKDF
+591 
-599 YKVGIEVSRM
+599 
-609 GSLSRVNKYLRN
+609 
-621 VVCTENHRFFDD
+621 
-633 NFSEV
+633 
-638 CLRDLKVGD
+638 
-647 VVSTYEDY
+647 
-655 SNNKVLKRAIKNLN
+655 
-669 TEYVLNDDVI
+669 
-679 AFLRGSVLGDGR
+679 
-691 VGVLNSGSLRYS
+691 
-703 FTQSS
+703 
-708 KHRDYFDVVKG
+708 
-719 ILGDLYCSERVGK
+719 
-732 SGYGGKDILSITSR
+732 
-746 VCDTFKDIFS
+746 
-756 SLFVDSKKKITR
+756 
-768 EYLDSLTPL
+768 
-777 SIAVWYMD
+777 
-785 DGSLNHSYGKE
+785 
-796 KSISL
+796 
-801 STHAYSK
+801 
-808 EENETIIE
+808 
-816 YFKDVYDIQ
+816 
-825 FKLYYDKRC
+825 
-834 GRYSIGASCMEDRH
+834 
-848 KFLELVSPYVI
+848 
-859 DLFQYKLGEYFSCGN
+859 
-874 GIRNI
+874 
-879 VPIKCVDYKGD
+879 
-890 FKFVGKGIIK
+890 
-900 SITSYKDSHV
+900 
-910 SAYDIEVADNHNY
+910 
-923 ITSGGVIL
+923 
-931 HNCHTVS
+931 HTVS
-938 ATAQAAMLKM
+938 SQAQAAMLKM

-996 SEERDLNLSE
+996 SDERNLNLSD

-1028 KYLLLGEEDFKDS
+1028 KYLLLGEEDFRDS

-1079 KSDWS
+1079 QSDWS
-1084 IVMNESLRSYCGFGC
+1084 IVMTESLRSYCGFDC
-1099 RHNDVQRLVDTYK
+1099 RHKDIQRLVDTYK

-1143 LYKVVQ
+1143 LYKVVR
-1149 GALAKK
+1149 GALDKK
-1155 KQQSAVGVQNN
+1155 KQQSAVGVQSN